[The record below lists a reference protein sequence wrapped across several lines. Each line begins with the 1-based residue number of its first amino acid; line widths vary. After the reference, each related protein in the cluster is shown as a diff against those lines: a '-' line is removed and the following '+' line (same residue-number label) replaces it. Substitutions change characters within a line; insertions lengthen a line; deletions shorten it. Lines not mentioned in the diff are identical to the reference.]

1 MRGWGVGSA
10 VMQPILG
17 RGRWS
22 KAYRGPQSPALTVL
36 SGFWKPPSCLFGV
49 PAGGA
54 FPHVSSSGIWH
65 GFICGL
71 ESDPKQTAFLGE
83 TNTPEPTNLLL

>member
-1 MRGWGVGSA
+1 MEGSCAHKGA
-10 VMQPILG
+10 VSNRAG
-17 RGRWS
+17 EVW
-22 KAYRGPQSPALTVL
+22 GPQSPALTVL